1 MTFLFFQELPADS
14 QEAHQSAGIEEVEK
28 RGYIRSSIYDPR
40 LCTNCPRWAC
50 WQSLG
55 ESNICGAL
63 QHVQGPDGG
72 QRATDR
78 VVV

>member
-1 MTFLFFQELPADS
+1 MTFLFPQELSADS
-14 QEAHQSAGIEEVEK
+14 QEAHQSAGVEGVEK
-28 RGYIRSSIYDPR
+28 GGYIRFRIYDPR

-50 WQSLG
+50 WQSPG
-55 ESNICGAL
+55 GSGICGAL

-78 VVV
+78 IVV